1 MRPACGST
9 QPAIAAAHRYLD
21 IPPNTQVPGAARL
34 HQAIL
39 TMAILTMAI
48 LTMAIL
54 TIAIPTRFLVQLG
67 YITEITETLLLALG
81 DFYAKMLASVVLMQ
95 VCIYIQMSALL
106 PSYPPYG
113 TFIVL
118 MQAPFM
124 TCAFCLA
131 QSPPP
136 RGRSPTYPPTYQ
148 PTCSCRVPPRAPT
161 RTSGASCVNC
171 STRRRRA
178 LSRTLSTDPDPNPSL
193 ALASWP

>member
-1 MRPACGST
+1 MGSGVGGCGWGQCKDYSSCDPTRPACGPT
-9 QPAIAAAHRYLD
+9 QPAIAAPHRYLD
-21 IPPNTQVPGAARL
+21 ITPSGSSCSSDTSPRSPRRCCS
-34 HQAIL
+34 
-39 TMAILTMAI
+39 
-48 LTMAIL
+48 
-54 TIAIPTRFLVQLG
+54 PS
-67 YITEITETLLLALG
+67 EISTPRCSRRSSSCR
-81 DFYAKMLASVVLMQ
+81 YAYTFR
-95 VCIYIQMSALL
+95 CRPLL

-171 STRRRRA
+171 STRRPRA

-193 ALASWP
+193 ALAS

>member
-1 MRPACGST
+1 MAPPPRSCMGST
-9 QPAIAAAHRYLD
+9 CSSTWRAAKR
-21 IPPNTQVPGAARL
+21 ARRPW
-34 HQAIL
+34 AIL

-95 VCIYIQMSALL
+95 VCMYIHACA
-106 PSYPPYG
+106 YPP
-113 TFIVL
+113 TH
-118 MQAPFM
+118 
-124 TCAFCLA
+124 
-131 QSPPP
+131 PPTYHL
-136 RGRSPTYPPTYQ
+136 PTYPPTHLPTYRPTNHPSTFL
-148 PTCSCRVPPRAPT
+148 PTCRAPPRAPT

-193 ALASWP
+193 ALAS